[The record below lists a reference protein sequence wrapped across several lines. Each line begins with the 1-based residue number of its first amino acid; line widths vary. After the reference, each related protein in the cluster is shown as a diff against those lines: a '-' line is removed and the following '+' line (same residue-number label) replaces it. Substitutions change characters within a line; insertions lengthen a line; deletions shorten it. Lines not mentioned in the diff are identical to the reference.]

1 VVDATGKITAGFL
14 EGNFQ
19 NLGSMDECL
28 AVTAVE
34 DSGTFTGKYCLVKFK
49 IPVGTSKSN
58 NFKAFHQLRRDN
70 STLLNAFPSK
80 ITALYCLHQ

>member
-1 VVDATGKITAGFL
+1 MDAIGKIPAGIL
-14 EGNFQ
+14 EGSLQ

-49 IPVGTSKSN
+49 IPGGTSKSN
-58 NFKAFHQLRRDN
+58 NFKAFHQLRRDI
-70 STLLNAFPSK
+70 STLLNALPSK
-80 ITALYCLHQ
+80 ITSLYCLHQ